1 VSDRDPA
8 ASTLCETTQ
17 TSTALSPTPMSFPG
31 RSRPRVRGVIPIVHT
46 PYDYYEVLK
55 EI

>member
-1 VSDRDPA
+1 VSKTDPA
-8 ASTLCETTQ
+8 ATTLCETSDS
-17 TSTALSPTPMSFPG
+17 STAVSPAPMSPAG
-31 RSRPRVRGVIPIVHT
+31 RTATRTQGVIPIVHT

>member
-1 VSDRDPA
+1 MDA
-8 ASTLCETTQ
+8 GL
-17 TSTALSPTPMSFPG
+17 
-31 RSRPRVRGVIPIVHT
+31 RGVIPIVHT

>member
-1 VSDRDPA
+1 M
-8 ASTLCETTQ
+8 
-17 TSTALSPTPMSFPG
+17 SPWACMRTG
-31 RSRPRVRGVIPIVHT
+31 LGGIIPIVHT